1 MACSIL
7 IAVEL
12 GVERYATWK
21 ESRDS
26 FVQNRCRFV
35 RSYGGDVIVEPA
47 SCRATA
53 ARTAPAAERA
63 FGSPVNPE
71 EVGPLPSTTTTRQ
84 AGEVEEGDGVGVG
97 EGGIVECFCA
107 ARLCLSP
114 DESGRHALDCPC
126 FMFRFRRTNLVKRL
140 WKARVTNQH
149 EGQCADEACD
159 AAAAAADELEL
170 KSVAHSL
177 LKRLKEKQLGVLIQ
191 SLESRGGDTTE
202 CLLLSRGDLRLGR
215 RSVAPHVLCCQI
227 WRWPN
232 LQADYLL
239 KRMPCCN
246 SAGDPTSVCCNP
258 YHWSRL
264 NLPDSPPPPY
274 SKRVIKE
281 RVFIK
286 QDGPQ
291 TTEEVVSTET
301 GGTQLLTPF
310 TPGQC
315 RSRLPAGISS
325 AASQTQA
332 NNPWWRWRLQCLP
345 AVLIRD
351 TLVCSESST
360 RPCQPTIGP
369 DTRPDY
375 VTGVNI
381 ALTRTESC
389 N

>member
-1 MACSIL
+1 M
-7 IAVEL
+7 
-12 GVERYATWK
+12 
-21 ESRDS
+21 
-26 FVQNRCRFV
+26 QNRCRFV

-264 NLPDSPPPPY
+264 NLPGMFLSVLPAPCHSSMSTATRGGRCVLFAFDTITPVACVHTAPPSPLLPIHTLP
-274 SKRVIKE
+274 S
-281 RVFIK
+281 
-286 QDGPQ
+286 
-291 TTEEVVSTET
+291 EVGLTGNHT
-301 GGTQLLTPF
+301 GGLGGLGLF
-310 TPGQC
+310 
-315 RSRLPAGISS
+315 
-325 AASQTQA
+325 
-332 NNPWWRWRLQCLP
+332 NW
-345 AVLIRD
+345 VLF
-351 TLVCSESST
+351 
-360 RPCQPTIGP
+360 
-369 DTRPDY
+369 
-375 VTGVNI
+375 
-381 ALTRTESC
+381 
-389 N
+389 